1 MIKSTFKFIL
11 YFIFFIILAFNLYV
25 IISGNFFIYKAL
37 RYNFVGIDDYKI
49 FDNSTIKA
57 SKNPQPWQIS
67 EKYNSLILPDTI
79 KQTHKNTQTFAFII
93 VKEDSIFY
101 EKYWDGYSE
110 SSISNSFSMAKSV
123 VSMLIGVAIKEGKIK
138 SENDFVYEY
147 LSEFKAGD
155 KSKIKIKD
163 LLMMSSGLNWDES
176 KSYNNLIAVFF
187 SDIMQ
192 AYYGNNLYDLCMKT
206 SVTSAPGVY
215 FDYKS
220 GDTQLLAFI
229 LKKATGKSVSQY
241 FEEKI
246 WQPLGA
252 ENDALWCLDK
262 ANGDEKAFCCL
273 NSNARDF
280 AKLGKLMIQNGKW
293 NEVQIIDS
301 LYLKNALSSK
311 LLHTPEGNF
320 VDYYGY
326 QFWLLPQF
334 KNQNI
339 FYLRGTLGQLIVV
352 VPNKKMI
359 VVRLGNL
366 EGNKIGDH
374 YSQAILY
381 AKMAL
386 DM

>member
-1 MIKSTFKFIL
+1 MVKTIFKCIFYLFFSTL
-11 YFIFFIILAFNLYV
+11 LAFNIYV
-25 IISGNFFIYKAL
+25 IATGKFFIYKAL

-57 SKNPQPWQIS
+57 SKNKQPWQIS
-67 EKYNSLILPDTI
+67 TNYNHFMLPDTI
-79 KQTHKNTQTFAFII
+79 NKTHQNTQSFAFII
-93 VKEDSIFY
+93 IKEDSIYY
-101 EKYWDGYSE
+101 EKYWNGFSDT
-110 SSISNSFSMAKSV
+110 SITNSFSMAKSV
-123 VSMLIGVAIKEGKIK
+123 ISMLIGIAIKDGNIK
-138 SENDFVYEY
+138 SENDYVSEY
-147 LSEFKAGD
+147 LEEFKEGEKA
-155 KSKIKIKD
+155 KIKIKD

-206 SVTSAPGVY
+206 TVNSTPGVY

-220 GDTQLLAFI
+220 GDTQLLSFI
-229 LKKATGKSVSQY
+229 LKKVTGKSVSKY

-246 WQPLGA
+246 WQPIGA

-262 ANGDEKAFCCL
+262 ENGNEKAFCCL

-280 AKLGKLMIQNGKW
+280 ARLGKLMLQNGKW
-293 NEVQIIDS
+293 NGNQIIDS
-301 LYLKNALSSK
+301 TYLKNAISAKILQ
-311 LLHTPEGNF
+311 TAEGTK

-339 FYLRGTLGQLIVV
+339 FYLRGTLGQIIVV
-352 VPNKKMI
+352 IPSKKMI
-359 VVRLGNL
+359 IVRLGNL
-366 EGNKIGDH
+366 EGVKIGDH

-381 AKMAL
+381 AKMGL
-386 DM
+386 EM